1 MRLYGLI
8 GYPLG
13 HSFSERYFREK
24 FERLGIMDC
33 AYRNFELS
41 TIELLPKMLTENPD
55 LRGFNIT
62 IPYKQSILPYLASL
76 SDEAQAVGAVN
87 CVVITPQGMKG
98 YNTDVYGFGNSLIG
112 LIGDARPKALVLG
125 TGGASKAI
133 VYVLRKLG
141 IDYRMVSRQ
150 SGAIAIGYAD
160 ITPELLGEYRLII
173 NTTPVGMF
181 PHADE
186 CPDLPYEVLS
196 EKHYLF
202 DLVYNP
208 PVTEFLRR
216 GAERGAKT
224 LNGYE
229 MLVGQAE
236 KSWEIWSEAEAR
248 FQS

>member
-1 MRLYGLI
+1 MKLYGLI

-24 FERLGIMDC
+24 FEKLGITDC
-33 AYRNFELS
+33 KYRNFELP
-41 TIELLPKMLTENPD
+41 TIGQLPQMLAENPD

-62 IPYKQSILPYLASL
+62 IPYKQAILPYLTSL

-87 CVVITPQGMKG
+87 CVVITPQGLRG
-98 YNTDVYGFGNSLIG
+98 YNTDVYGFGNSLIS

-150 SGAIAIGYAD
+150 SGATAIGYAD
-160 ITPELLGEYRLII
+160 VTPELLGEYRLII
-173 NTTPVGMF
+173 NTTPVGTF

-186 CPDLPYEVLS
+186 YPNLPYETLS
-196 EKHYLF
+196 DRHYLF

-216 GAERGAKT
+216 GAERGAKI

-236 KSWEIWSEAEAR
+236 KSWEIWNEAEA
-248 FQS
+248 QSKS